1 MLTIRAP
8 LTPDNATIE
17 RRIKVRENIKLNLV
31 MLSQAD
37 LLKLLTLKLC
47 RGALSLYEMKWN
59 EITHSSSLV

>member
-47 RGALSLYEMKWN
+47 RGALSLYEMK
-59 EITHSSSLV
+59 